1 MLGIDQYILA
11 SLHSLYQQVQ
21 HAYETYNYASAYSS
35 LVLFCRQRYQYPG
48 IPFVLGGSTLSWVPC
63 VCVV

>member
-1 MLGIDQYILA
+1 MQNRVELPKVLGIDQYILA

-35 LVLFCRQRYQYPG
+35 LVLFCRQRYQYRAF
-48 IPFVLGGSTLSWVPC
+48 ISRGSHRR
-63 VCVV
+63 